1 MLISSLELTH
11 KTASALHLSHYKC
24 MPTLSFPLWR
34 LWKRKKKSQ
43 EVRVVTAF
51 ARFCSCLSK
60 TAAFVIARKTWHRL
74 TCRRV
79 GVIWLESNQSEERMK
94 TRRGNNIQ
102 KKRRRRRSV
111 CVHSI
116 VNCGYTSPSAKSDDS
131 VTRPLTAAV
140 VARHREYYSAGPSSS
155 SSSYSPTPS
164 SLFSLDPSGGSI
176 LPWTSFPPSC
186 SSLLSVC
193 VAWHTLFLMTSQKSP
208 SLGDRKKRG
217 GGEALSNCPH
227 YWQAVVLCVGEVER
241 WGKVRPKSIATRALV
256 LRKY

>member
-155 SSSYSPTPS
+155 SSSYSPTLS

-208 SLGDRKKRG
+208 SLGDRKK
-217 GGEALSNCPH
+217 EEEEEKKPCPIVH
-227 YWQAVVLCVGEVER
+227 IIDKLWCYV
-241 WGKVRPKSIATRALV
+241 
-256 LRKY
+256 